1 MGLLLACFLFGCR
14 MSHIESAR
22 QEASPEQQPAGGEQ
36 DPEPEIEPESEPES
50 EQTEPESL
58 PQDRGPA
65 NPPQLSI
72 ADVTAAEGDG
82 TLDFRVSVSRAPG
95 AAVSVQYETE
105 NGTAAAGS
113 DYEPASGTLQFPP
126 GSAAAL
132 PIQVTVHDDAVAEAA
147 ETFVVRL
154 SNAQGAGLA
163 AAAAT
168 GTITDNDTR
177 ALVVRPGELTVLE
190 GGSAEFA
197 VELGSQPTGP
207 VTVDLDDAPDLAV
220 DPGELRFEPGT
231 WQDAR
236 TVTVTAAQDDD
247 SAADDPVLLR
257 VAARGG
263 GYDGVQESVQ
273 VTTAEDD
280 TATLAVSGAR
290 AAEGAG
296 RLRFEL
302 TLTAASSAEVSV
314 SYATGSP
321 DDSAT
326 AGEDYRAASDTVRFA
341 AGSAGVRTIE
351 VTVHDDTTDE
361 PDEQVTL
368 TLSNAR
374 NAVLVGGAATLT
386 AVGVIEDDDEP
397 PRVGIGDSS
406 ASEGAPQGELRFTVT
421 LARASGRVVTV
432 RYATGNVTAAAG
444 SDYTAVDGTLTFA
457 PGVRQQTVA
466 VPIMNDTLDEDSE
479 QFTVTLSAAVNAT
492 LDPGARSATGTITD
506 DDNAPGLSID
516 DATAGEDAGHLH
528 FPVTLDNS
536 SGKTVTVAYSTSD
549 GTATA
554 GSDYTAVDGTLTF
567 TAGAQARTI
576 AVPVTDDSLDED
588 EETLTVT
595 LQSPANATLTDAGAT
610 GTITDNDGTPGLSV
624 DDATAGEDAGHLH
637 FPVTLDAASAKTVTV
652 AYSTADGTAT
662 DGSDYTAA
670 NGTLTFTAGA
680 QARTIAVPVTDDS
693 LDEDEETLTVTLQS
707 PTNATLTDAGA
718 TGTIT
723 DNDDSGV
730 VSPVVDD
737 PGLSIANAQAQ
748 EDAGHIHFPVTL
760 DSAGTDTVT
769 VSYTTSDGSAAT
781 SAATR
786 TATGG
791 SDYTAAS
798 GMLTFTAGT
807 LAHTI
812 AVPVTNDSTAEEEE
826 ALTVTLQS
834 PSGATLDDSSAIGII
849 VDNDGPEDD
858 HGDFQL
864 TATTVVA
871 ATATAAQDTI
881 SGHLETED
889 DIDYF
894 RVVVDAGQTVR
905 AAIDSSTQSQ
915 NLVFQARVSIVTATY
930 TSVNADGYDAAAVSS
945 STTVYAVVTSRAGTP
960 RYTLAIW
967 LDDAGDPDETSFDI
981 DLVYA
986 TTTKPSASAQATI
999 RAAADKW
1006 ESVIT
1011 KGLPAQFIWT
1021 PNLCRNG
1028 NHHEFGTFQDDLV
1041 IEILVESVGGGA
1053 AATAGTCVIRSDG
1066 GLPAASEITFDSGG
1080 INRWSSS
1087 VLRVLALHEIGHA
1100 LGFGSIDEWDDLLV
1114 NSARDYQ
1121 RENPDSTTLPDAYF
1135 SGTAAVSAFNEIASS
1150 YTGGKVP
1157 VENDTQTYSNSL
1169 VGGSVRSPSSPE
1181 ERFFGGSTNAS
1192 LDGHWRESVFN
1203 TEVMDTIIDSGSE
1216 KLSKVTIAALADLGY
1231 SVDYTKAESYSLPS
1245 STILRS
1251 QLPDTALPTLPHF
1264 RDEVRRGPL
1273 IRWETLQPT
1282 IPVIP

>member
-1 MGLLLACFLFGCR
+1 

-22 QEASPEQQPAGGEQ
+22 QEVSPEQQPAGGEQ
-36 DPEPEIEPESEPES
+36 DPEPEVEPETEPES
-50 EQTEPESL
+50 EQTEPDPL

-95 AAVSVQYETE
+95 AAVSVRYETE

-126 GSAAAL
+126 GSTAAL

-190 GGSAEFA
+190 GGSAEFE

-207 VTVDLDDAPDLAV
+207 VTVDLDDGPELAV

-236 TVTVTAAQDDD
+236 TVTVTAAQDED

-280 TATLAVSGAR
+280 TATLAISGAR

-326 AGEDYRAASDTVRFA
+326 AGDDYRAGSDTVRFA
-341 AGSAGVRTIE
+341 TGSAGVRTIE

-361 PDEQVTL
+361 PNEQVTL
-368 TLSNAR
+368 TLSSAR
-374 NAVLVGGAATLT
+374 NVVLVGGAATLT

-406 ASEGAPQGELRFTVT
+406 ASEGTSQGDLQFTVT

-466 VPIMNDTLDEDSE
+466 VPVANDTLDEDSE

-492 LDPGARSATGTITD
+492 LDPAARSATGTITD
-506 DDNAPGLSID
+506 DDDAPGLSIYN
-516 DATAGEDAGHLH
+516 AQVQEDAGHLH
-528 FPVTLDNS
+528 FPVTLDNP
-536 SGKTVTVAYSTSD
+536 SGKTVTVAYSTAD

-554 GSDYTAVDGTLTF
+554 GSDYTAANGTLTF
-567 TAGAQARTI
+567 TAGTRAQTI

-588 EETLTVT
+588 EENLTMT
-595 LQSPANATLTDAGAT
+595 LQSPANATLTDA
-610 GTITDNDGTPGLSV
+610 
-624 DDATAGEDAGHLH
+624 
-637 FPVTLDAASAKTVTV
+637 
-652 AYSTADGTAT
+652 
-662 DGSDYTAA
+662 
-670 NGTLTFTAGA
+670 
-680 QARTIAVPVTDDS
+680 R
-693 LDEDEETLTVTLQS
+693 
-707 PTNATLTDAGA
+707 A

-730 VSPVVDD
+730 VTPVVDD

-748 EDAGHIHFPVTL
+748 EDAGHLHFPVTL

-791 SDYTAAS
+791 SDYTAAN

-807 LAHTI
+807 LAQTI
-812 AVPVTNDSTAEEEE
+812 AVAVTNDSTAEEEE

-849 VDNDGPEDD
+849 VDDDGPEDD

-889 DIDYF
+889 DLDYF

-945 STTVYAVVTSRAGTP
+945 STTVYAVVSSRAGTP
-960 RYTLAIW
+960 SYTLAIW
-967 LDDAGDPDETSFDI
+967 LDDAGNSDETSFDI

-986 TTTKPSASAQATI
+986 SATKPSASAQATI

-1011 KGLPAQFIWT
+1011 KGLPASFIWT
-1021 PNLCRNG
+1021 RSLCRNG

-1041 IEILVESVGGGA
+1041 IEILVEPISGGA
-1053 AATAGTCVIRSDG
+1053 AAIAGTCVTRSDS

-1121 RENPDSTTLPDAYF
+1121 RENPDSTTLPDAHF

-1169 VGGSVRSPSSPE
+1169 VGGSVRSASSPGG
-1181 ERFFGGSTNAS
+1181 RFFGGATNAS
-1192 LDGHWRESVFN
+1192 LDGHWRESVFD
-1203 TEVMDTIIDSGSE
+1203 TEVMATRVAGSD

-1231 SVDYTKAESYSLPS
+1231 SVDYTEAESYSLPS

-1251 QLPDTALPTLPHF
+1251 QLPDTALPGLPHF

-1273 IRWETLQPT
+1273 IQWETLQPT
-1282 IPVIP
+1282 IPIIP

>member
-1 MGLLLACFLFGCR
+1 

-22 QEASPEQQPAGGEQ
+22 QEVSPEQQPAGGEQ
-36 DPEPEIEPESEPES
+36 DPEPEVEPETEPES
-50 EQTEPESL
+50 EQTEPDPL

-95 AAVSVQYETE
+95 AAVSVRYETE

-126 GSAAAL
+126 GSTAAL

-190 GGSAEFA
+190 GGSAEFE

-207 VTVDLDDAPDLAV
+207 VTVGLDDGPELAV

-236 TVTVTAAQDDD
+236 TVTVTAAQDED

-280 TATLAVSGAR
+280 TATLAISGAR

-326 AGEDYRAASDTVRFA
+326 AGDDYRAGSDTVRFA

-361 PDEQVTL
+361 PDEQVTI

-406 ASEGAPQGELRFTVT
+406 ASEGNPQGELLFTVT

-432 RYATGNVTAAAG
+432 RYATGNVTAASG
-444 SDYTAVDGTLTFA
+444 SDYTAVDGALTFA

-466 VPIMNDTLDEDSE
+466 VPVANDTLDEDSE
-479 QFTVTLSAAVNAT
+479 QFTVTLSAAMNAT

-506 DDNAPGLSID
+506 DDDAPGLSID
-516 DATAGEDAGHLH
+516 NAQVQEDAGHLH
-528 FPVTLDNS
+528 FPVTLDNP
-536 SGKTVTVAYSTSD
+536 SGKTVTVAYSTAD

-554 GSDYTAVDGTLTF
+554 GSDYTAANGTLTF
-567 TAGAQARTI
+567 TAGSRAQTI

-588 EETLTVT
+588 EENLTMT

-610 GTITDNDGTPGLSV
+610 GTITDNDGTPGLSI
-624 DDATAGEDAGHLH
+624 DDATAAEDAGHLR
-637 FPVTLDAASAKTVTV
+637 FPVTLDAASARVVTV
-652 AYSTADGTAT
+652 SYATANGTAT
-662 DGSDYTAA
+662 AGSDYTAA
-670 NGTLTFTAGA
+670 NGTLTFTAGSRA
-680 QARTIAVPVTDDS
+680 QTIAVPVTDDS
-693 LDEDEETLTVTLQS
+693 LDEDEESLTITLQS
-707 PTNATLTDAGA
+707 PANATLTDASA

-730 VSPVVDD
+730 VTPVVDD

-748 EDAGHIHFPVTL
+748 EDAGHLHFPVTL
-760 DSAGTDTVT
+760 DSASTRTVT

-807 LAHTI
+807 LAQTI

-849 VDNDGPEDD
+849 VDDDGPDDD

-894 RVVVDAGQTVR
+894 RVVVDGGETVR
-905 AAIDSSTQSQ
+905 ASINPSTQSP
-915 NLVFQARVSIVTATY
+915 NHLLRAWVRIETANY

-945 STTVYAVVTSRAGTP
+945 STTVYAVVWSRFGTP
-960 RYTLAIW
+960 SYTLAIA
-967 LDDAGDPDETSFDI
+967 LDDAGDPAETSFDI

-986 TTTKPSASAQATI
+986 SATKPSASDQAII

-1011 KGLPAQFIWT
+1011 KGLPAQFIW
-1021 PNLCRNG
+1021 NSDQCQNG
-1028 NHHEFGTFQDDLV
+1028 DHHEFGTFQDDLV
-1041 IEILVESVGGGA
+1041 IEILVEAIDGFGGVGA
-1053 AATAGTCVIRSDG
+1053 LAGTCVNRWGG
-1066 GLPAASEITFDSGG
+1066 GLPAASEIILDSTD
-1080 INRWSSS
+1080 INWWSSS
-1087 VLRVLALHEIGHA
+1087 VLRLVALHEMGHA
-1100 LGFGSIDEWDDLLV
+1100 LGFGTVSRWDDLLV

-1121 RENPDSTTLPDAYF
+1121 LDNPDSTTLPDAYF

-1169 VGGSVRSPSSPE
+1169 VGGSMRSASSPE
-1181 ERFFGGSTNAS
+1181 GRFFGRSANAA
-1192 LDGHWRESVFN
+1192 LDGHWRESVFD
-1203 TEVMDTIIDSGSE
+1203 TEVMATRVAGSD

-1231 SVDYTKAESYSLPS
+1231 SVDYTEAESYSLPS

-1251 QLPDTALPTLPHF
+1251 QLPDTALPGLPHF

-1282 IPVIP
+1282 IPIIP

>member
-1 MGLLLACFLFGCR
+1 

-36 DPEPEIEPESEPES
+36 DPEPEIEPETEPESEPES

-95 AAVSVQYETE
+95 AAVSVKYETE

-177 ALVVRPGELTVLE
+177 ALVMRPGELTVLE
-190 GGSAEFA
+190 GGSAEFE

-207 VTVDLDDAPDLAV
+207 VTVDLDDAPELAV

-280 TATLAVSGAR
+280 TATLAMSGAR

-296 RLRFEL
+296 QLRFEL

-374 NAVLVGGAATLT
+374 NAVLVGGATTLT

-457 PGVRQQTVA
+457 PGVRQHTVA
-466 VPIMNDTLDEDSE
+466 VPVANDALDEDSE

-506 DDNAPGLSID
+506 DDDAPGLSID
-516 DATAGEDAGHLH
+516 DATAGEDAGHLQ

-549 GTATA
+549 GTATD

-595 LQSPANATLTDAGAT
+595 LQSPANATLQ
-610 GTITDNDGTPGLSV
+610 
-624 DDATAGEDAGHLH
+624 DAT
-637 FPVTLDAASAKTVTV
+637 V
-652 AYSTADGTAT
+652 
-662 DGSDYTAA
+662 
-670 NGTLTFTAGA
+670 
-680 QARTIAVPVTDDS
+680 
-693 LDEDEETLTVTLQS
+693 
-707 PTNATLTDAGA
+707 

-730 VSPVVDD
+730 VTPVVDD

-748 EDAGHIHFPVTL
+748 EDAGHLHFPVTL

-769 VSYTTSDGSAAT
+769 VSYTSSDGSSAT
-781 SAATR
+781 SAAER

-807 LAHTI
+807 LAQTI

-826 ALTVTLQS
+826 ALTVTLRS

-849 VDNDGPEDD
+849 VDNDGPDDD
-858 HGDFQL
+858 HGDFPL
-864 TATTVVA
+864 TATMAVA

-905 AAIDSSTQSQ
+905 ASINPSTQPP
-915 NLVFQARVSIVTATY
+915 NYPLRATVSIETANY
-930 TSVNADGYDAAAVSS
+930 TSVNADGYDAAAVTS
-945 STTVYAVVTSRAGTP
+945 STTVYAVVSSRLGTP
-960 RYTLAIW
+960 SYTLAIA
-967 LDDAGDPDETSFDI
+967 LDDAGDPAETSFDI

-986 TTTKPSASAQATI
+986 SATKPSASDQAII

-1006 ESVIT
+1006 ESVIS
-1011 KGLPAQFIWT
+1011 KGLPAQFIFT
-1021 PNLCRNG
+1021 SDLCQNG
-1028 NHHEFGTFQDDLV
+1028 DHHDFGTFQDDLV
-1041 IEILVESVGGGA
+1041 IEILVEAIDGFGGLGA
-1053 AATAGTCVIRSDG
+1053 RAGPCVNRSGG
-1066 GLPAASEITFDSGG
+1066 GLPAASEIILDSTD
-1080 INRWSSS
+1080 INWWSSS
-1087 VLRVLALHEIGHA
+1087 VLRILALHEMGHA
-1100 LGFGSIDEWDDLLV
+1100 LGFGTVNRWHDLLV

-1121 RENPDSTTLPDAYF
+1121 LDNPDSTTLPDAYF

-1169 VGGSVRSPSSPE
+1169 VGGSVGGSVRGPASPE
-1181 ERFFGGSTNAS
+1181 GRLFGRSANAA
-1192 LDGHWRESVFN
+1192 LDAHWRHSVFS
-1203 TEVMDTIIDSGSE
+1203 TEVMATRIDSGSD

-1251 QLPDTALPTLPHF
+1251 QLPDTALPGLPHF

-1273 IRWETLQPT
+1273 IQWETLQPT

>member
-1 MGLLLACFLFGCR
+1 

-36 DPEPEIEPESEPES
+36 DPEPEIEPETEPES

-190 GGSAEFA
+190 GGSAEFE

-207 VTVDLDDAPDLAV
+207 VTVDLDDGPDLAV

-280 TATLAVSGAR
+280 TATLAMSGAR

-296 RLRFEL
+296 QLRFEL

-397 PRVGIGDSS
+397 PRVGIGGSS
-406 ASEGAPQGELRFTVT
+406 ASEGTSQGELRFTIT

-432 RYATGNVTAAAG
+432 RYATGNVTAAAS
-444 SDYTAVDGTLTFA
+444 SDYTAVVGTLTFA

-466 VPIMNDTLDEDSE
+466 VPITNDTLDEDSE

-492 LDPGARSATGTITD
+492 LDPAARSATGTITD
-506 DDNAPGLSID
+506 DDDAPGLSI
-516 DATAGEDAGHLH
+516 
-528 FPVTLDNS
+528 
-536 SGKTVTVAYSTSD
+536 
-549 GTATA
+549 
-554 GSDYTAVDGTLTF
+554 
-567 TAGAQARTI
+567 
-576 AVPVTDDSLDED
+576 
-588 EETLTVT
+588 
-595 LQSPANATLTDAGAT
+595 
-610 GTITDNDGTPGLSV
+610 

-652 AYSTADGTAT
+652 AYSTADSTAT

-670 NGTLTFTAGA
+670 NGTLTFTAGT

-693 LDEDEETLTVTLQS
+693 LDEDNESLTITLQS
-707 PTNATLTDAGA
+707 PANATLTDASA

-723 DNDDSGV
+723 DNDDSV
-730 VSPVVDD
+730 VVTLDAE
-737 PGLSIANAQAQ
+737 LSIANAQAE

-760 DSAGTDTVT
+760 DSASTQTVT

-781 SAATR
+781 SAAAR

-807 LAHTI
+807 LAQTI

-849 VDNDGPEDD
+849 VDNDGPDDD
-858 HGDFQL
+858 HGDFPL

-889 DIDYF
+889 DLDYF

-915 NLVFQARVSIVTATY
+915 NLVFQARVSIVTANY

-1135 SGTAAVSAFNEIASS
+1135 SGTAAVSAFDEIASS

-1157 VENDTQTYSNSL
+1157 VENDTQTYSNNL

-1251 QLPDTALPTLPHF
+1251 QLPETSLPTLPHF